1 MKNRI
6 LLPLICMAISIFAAS
21 CSSEAVDYPEEKEQ
35 MITLSVSAG
44 TEDDATTS
52 RAVLDESE
60 GDKSPW
66 KWESGDKL
74 MLVITNAG
82 QKTVH
87 TLTLQS
93 TKRGGLSGE
102 FGGEVPASRI
112 TNTSTYRF
120 FYIGK
125 TADGSADRTISAS
138 DLSAGKFNIDLS
150 KQTGKLEDLK
160 KNCVLMGTG
169 KIVISDTTNPTKK
182 KAVTD
187 GTIKLE
193 NLFAVAHFAI
203 TANNNTPLTKV
214 GLRGKGVYASA
225 NVDLSTGAVTGV
237 SEIGTEVDP
246 ETNIFFPAGKTDF
259 YVTFVPGSVAPSFDG
274 YYAGSYTSVVTAA
287 PETRNYD
294 ASKSFVYYKGA
305 KAKFSVSDNQQ
316 VAITNG
322 NMQYVMPIATYTNEM
337 NAKTLSANTLI
348 RWKNS
353 VPLKLKGTRTVHPG
367 YYRLAPEQW
376 ETAMPKNTR
385 TGGTYTYA
393 TVTVGGK
400 EYVSPEVYRYFDL
413 PSWGTINYPTLIANT
428 FTASNATVV
437 KDADFGNKLTVGGAV
452 TRTMTFDEWNYLM
465 PNTENI
471 SLTPGNRVWG
481 TGLLNIN
488 KRAKWARCFI
498 DENGNGTR
506 DTNPAELRGYLIF
519 PDAMTMDEA
528 KAIFTI
534 TDPTIGKWSVANNN
548 PTTFAKIKSSGAV
561 FIPLSA
567 YRAPGLAKLV
577 QWGDHG
583 NYATSQYSGNKMLHL
598 KITDNN
604 VGSFLMVDAKSE
616 PDQGCMNR
624 LVQNY

>member
-44 TEDDATTS
+44 TEDDAATS
-52 RAVLDESE
+52 RAILDEKE
-60 GDKSPW
+60 GSKSPW

-125 TADGSADRTISAS
+125 TTDGSADRTISNS
-138 DLSAGKFNIDLS
+138 ELSAGKFNIDLTQ
-150 KQTGKLEDLK
+150 QTGNLADLK
-160 KNCVLMGTG
+160 RNCVLMGTG

-187 GTIKLE
+187 GNVTLK

-203 TANNNTPLTKV
+203 TANDNTPLTKV

-274 YYAGSYTSVVTAA
+274 YYSESYTSVVTAA

-294 ASKSFVYYKGA
+294 ADKSFVYYKNA
-305 KAKFSVSDNQQ
+305 KAKFSVSGTQQ

-322 NMQYVMPIATYTNEM
+322 NMQYVMPIATYTYDM
-337 NAKTLSANTLI
+337 RAKTLEANTLV

-353 VPLKLKGTRTVHPG
+353 VPLKIKGTHTVHPG
-367 YYRLAPEQW
+367 YYQLAPEQW
-376 ETAMPKNTR
+376 EMAMPKTSRKDAN
-385 TGGTYTYA
+385 YTIE
-393 TVTVGGK
+393 TITVGSQI
-400 EYVSPEVYRYFDL
+400 YASPEKYRIFDL
-413 PSWGTINYPTLIANT
+413 PSWGTLDNPTLLNNS
-428 FTASNATVV
+428 FSATSEQVV
-437 KDADFGNKLTVGGAV
+437 KQYDYGHMLTVGNQD
-452 TRTMTFDEWNYLM
+452 TRVMTSDEWEYLM
-465 PNTENI
+465 PNKYDIGLPNTR
-471 SLTPGNRVWG
+471 RVWRESG
-481 TGLLNIN
+481 VTA
-488 KRAKWARCFI
+488 AKWTRCHI
-498 DENGNGTR
+498 KATSERAD
-506 DTNPAELRGYLIF
+506 DPVWLRGCLIF
-519 PDAMTMDEA
+519 PDDMPYSEA
-528 KAIFTI
+528 KTLF
-534 TDPTIGKWSVANNN
+534 GFSKFGLWSVADENE
-548 PTTFAKIKSSGAV
+548 TTFDKIRNSGAV
-561 FIPLSA
+561 FIPLTA
-567 YRAPGLAKLV
+567 YRKGGTNLLTE
-577 QWGDHG
+577 WGKHG
-583 NYATSQYSGNKMLHL
+583 NYATSSRSGNNILHV
-598 KITDNN
+598 KIVPTSGLLGIKFYEWTDPN
-604 VGSFLMVDAKSE
+604 
-616 PDQGCMNR
+616 QGCAVR

>member
-1 MKNRI
+1 M
-6 LLPLICMAISIFAAS
+6 PLICMAISLFTAS
-21 CSSEAVDYPEEKEQ
+21 CSSDDIVSPEAKEQ
-35 MITLSVSAG
+35 MLTLTVSAG
-44 TEDDATTS
+44 TEDDAAAT
-52 RAVLDESE
+52 RAELVEAE
-60 GDKSPW
+60 GSKSPW
-66 KWESGDKL
+66 KWETGDQL

-87 TLTLQS
+87 TLKLKS
-93 TKRGGLSGE
+93 TKPGDLSGE
-102 FGGEVPASRI
+102 FEGQVPASSI
-112 TNTSTYRF
+112 TENSTYRF
-120 FYIGK
+120 FYVGK
-125 TADGSADRTISAS
+125 TTDGSADRTISAS
-138 DLSAGKFNIDLS
+138 DLSAGKFNIDLTQ
-150 KQTGKLEDLK
+150 QTGELKDLK

-169 KIVISDTTNPTKK
+169 KVVATSGGKAITEGSVILK
-182 KAVTD
+182 
-187 GTIKLE
+187 

-203 TANNNTPLTKV
+203 TANNNTTITKV

-237 SEIGTEVDP
+237 SEIGTEIDP
-246 ETNIFFPAGKTDF
+246 ETNIFFPNGKTDF
-259 YVTFVPGSVAPSFDG
+259 YVTFVPGTVAPAFDG
-274 YYAGSYTSVVTAA
+274 YYADSYTSVVTAT

-305 KAKFSVSDNQQ
+305 KAKFSVSDNQR

-322 NMQYVMPIATYTNEM
+322 NMQYVMPIATYTYTM
-337 NAKTLSANTLI
+337 NAKTLDANKLI
-348 RWKNS
+348 RWKKS
-353 VPLKLKGTRTVHPG
+353 VPLKIKGTRTVHPG

-385 TGGTYTYA
+385 TGGTYTYN

-413 PSWGTINYPTLIANT
+413 PSWGTIDYPTLIDNT

-437 KDADFGNKLTVGGAV
+437 KDADFGNKLTVGGAI
-452 TRTMTFDEWNYLM
+452 TRTMTFDEWRYLM

-471 SLTPGNRVWG
+471 SLPDNNRVWSWRK
-481 TGLLNIN
+481 GLITH

-498 DENGNGTR
+498 DENGNGKR

-528 KAIFTI
+528 TAVFTK
-534 TDPTIGKWSVANNN
+534 TNPTIGKWSVANNN
-548 PTTFAKIKSSGAV
+548 PTTFEKIKNSGAV

-577 QWGDHG
+577 QWGEHG

-604 VGSFLMVDAKSE
+604 VGSFLKVDATSE

>member
-1 MKNRI
+1 MKTKI
-6 LLPLICMAISIFAAS
+6 LLPLICMAISLFTAS
-21 CSSEAVDYPEEKEQ
+21 CSSDDIVSPEAKEQ
-35 MITLSVSAG
+35 MLTLTVSAG
-44 TEDDATTS
+44 TEDDAAAT
-52 RAVLDESE
+52 RAELVEAE
-60 GDKSPW
+60 GSKSPW
-66 KWESGDKL
+66 KWETGDQL

-87 TLTLQS
+87 TLDL
-93 TKRGGLSGE
+93 KAAKHGGLSGE
-102 FGGEVPASRI
+102 FEGQVPASSI
-112 TNTSTYRF
+112 TENSTYRF
-120 FYIGK
+120 FYVGK
-125 TADGSADRTISAS
+125 TTDGSADRTISAS

-150 KQTGKLEDLK
+150 KQTGELKDLK

-169 KIVISDTTNPTKK
+169 KVVATSGGKAITEGSVILK
-182 KAVTD
+182 
-187 GTIKLE
+187 

-203 TANNNTPLTKV
+203 TADNNTTITKV

-237 SEIGTEVDP
+237 SEIGTEIDP
-246 ETNIFFPAGKTDF
+246 ETNIFFPNGKTDF
-259 YVTFVPGSVAPSFDG
+259 YVTFVPGTVAPAFDG
-274 YYAGSYTSVVTAA
+274 YYADSYTSVVTAT

-305 KAKFSVSDNQQ
+305 KAKFSVSDNQR

-322 NMQYVMPIATYTNEM
+322 NMQYVMPIATYTYTM
-337 NAKTLSANTLI
+337 NAKTLDANKLI
-348 RWKNS
+348 RWKKS
-353 VPLKLKGTRTVHPG
+353 VPLKIKGTRTVHPG

-385 TGGTYTYA
+385 TGGTYTYN

-413 PSWGTINYPTLIANT
+413 PSWGTIDYPTLIDNT

-437 KDADFGNKLTVGGAV
+437 KDADFGNKLTVGGAI
-452 TRTMTFDEWNYLM
+452 TRTMTFDEWRYLM

-471 SLTPGNRVWG
+471 SLPDNNRVWSWRK
-481 TGLLNIN
+481 GLITH

-498 DENGNGTR
+498 DENGNGKR

-528 KAIFTI
+528 TAVFTK
-534 TDPTIGKWSVANNN
+534 TNPTIGKWSVANNN
-548 PTTFAKIKSSGAV
+548 PTTFEKIKNSGAV

-577 QWGDHG
+577 QWGEHG

-604 VGSFLMVDAKSE
+604 VGSFLKVDATSE